1 MVKARPRLT
10 QRAFLAG
17 CLVLVP
23 LLPLALMQGKA
34 APKEVIWG
42 IIGCGDVVEKKSGPA
57 LQNAPRSRVAAI
69 MRRDRAKA
77 EDFARRH
84 GIPRAYDDVDA
95 LLADPEIN
103 AVYIATPPGSH
114 LEIALKVAAAGYPLY
129 VEKPAARTAKECE
142 TMAQAFAKL
151 PLFVAYYRR
160 AYPRFVKLK
169 QDLAAGRLGTIQSVS
184 YVFARRP
191 GPPRVGDWRL
201 DAERSGGGK
210 FVDIGSH
217 ALDLIDFL
225 LGPLERVRAS
235 ARGPAGQVETKVEM
249 HFRVGDRIDGTAT
262 WDFEASE
269 AEDLLVVTG
278 SAGSVRAP
286 SAMNGRELV
295 WADGVETYDPPDPVQ
310 LPLVTKVV
318 DAILDGSECPSTAT
332 SSTRTSRAI
341 DAALGHYYG
350 GRGDDFWKRPETW
363 AAS

>member
-1 MVKARPRLT
+1 MVKAKPRLT
-10 QRAFLAG
+10 QRAFVAG
-17 CLVLVP
+17 CLALVP
-23 LLPLALMQGKA
+23 LLPLALMQSTD
-34 APKEVIWG
+34 APKEVVWG

-57 LQNAPRSRVAAI
+57 LQNAPRSRVAAV
-69 MRRDRAKA
+69 MRRDKAKA

-84 GIPRAYDDVDA
+84 NIPRAYDDVDA

-142 TMAQAFAKL
+142 TMERAFSKL

-184 YVFARRP
+184 YVFSRRP
-191 GPPRVGDWRL
+191 APPRAGDWRL

-225 LGPLERVRAS
+225 LGPLDRVRA
-235 ARGPAGQVETKVEM
+235 AATGPAGHVETKVEM
-249 HFRVGDRIDGTAT
+249 HFRIGEIDGTAT
-262 WDFEASE
+262 WNFEASE
-269 AEDLLVVTG
+269 AEDLLEIRG
-278 SAGSVRAP
+278 STGSVRVPA
-286 SAMNGRELV
+286 AMNGRELV
-295 WADGVETYDPPDPVQ
+295 WPDGVETYDPPDPVQ
-310 LPLVTKVV
+310 GPLVETVV
-318 DAILDGSECPSTAT
+318 NAILDGSDCPSTAS

-341 DAALGHYYG
+341 DAALGHYYA
-350 GRGDDFWKRPETW
+350 GRHDDFWKRPETW
-363 AAS
+363 NVM

>member
-1 MVKARPRLT
+1 MVKAKPRLT

-17 CLVLVP
+17 CLALVP
-23 LLPLALMQGKA
+23 LLPLALMQSTDR
-34 APKEVIWG
+34 PKEVVWG

-57 LQNAPRSRVAAI
+57 LQNAPRSRVAAV

-160 AYPRFVKLK
+160 AYPRYVKLK

-249 HFRVGDRIDGTAT
+249 HFRIGKIDGTAT
-262 WDFEASE
+262 WSFEASE
-269 AEDLLVVTG
+269 SEDLLVITG
-278 SAGSVRAP
+278 AEGSVRVP

-295 WADGVETYDPPDPVQ
+295 WADGVESYDAPDPVQ

-318 DAILDGSECPSTAT
+318 DAILDGADCPSTAA
-332 SSTRTSRAI
+332 SSTRTSRVI
-341 DAALGHYYG
+341 DDALGHYYR
-350 GRGDDFWKRPETW
+350 GRHDDFWKRPETW
-363 AAS
+363 NVV